1 LRSTCYRHLSIFDQ
15 CRLLFYSPCSHFYLS
30 SPHHVTFASIS
41 LALVFPFLSPVPPP
55 LLDANRC
62 LSLSGERI
70 PPHSSQAP
78 ESRPAPPPRSGP
90 RCHLAPLLLFIGFF
104 FSSSPIVCW
113 LLLVR
118 FPCLFESGCTASC
131 SRAGVRILPRLPN
144 RARARFA
151 SNVLLVSSNVCFSR
165 SLEL

>member
-104 FSSSPIVCW
+104 FRHRQSFV
-113 LLLVR
+113 
-118 FPCLFESGCTASC
+118 GCFWYVFHAC
-131 SRAGVRILPRLPN
+131 SNLGVRPV
-144 RARARFA
+144 ARARGCGSYLVYLIALARA
-151 SNVLLVSSNVCFSR
+151 SLRTCC
-165 SLEL
+165 